1 MKGETDEGKA
11 GWSKGMA
18 ERETA
23 RFFFKTDG
31 WEGKGGGQGYEWLWC
46 NGWLGREMEEI
57 SRWGGRGGVVDGKD
71 DAPLG
76 IKWRPVA
83 DDKHVTAY

>member
-1 MKGETDEGKA
+1 
-11 GWSKGMA
+11 
-18 ERETA
+18 
-23 RFFFKTDG
+23 
-31 WEGKGGGQGYEWLWC
+31 
-46 NGWLGREMEEI
+46 MEEI